1 MVAALAI
8 YVIDGFGP
16 SLRMF
21 LQLCAAFAVAFL
33 LLYALAKLK
42 GQDASW
48 RWIVPTAVVGAGL
61 GGLASAAVALGPQWT
76 DFFANAR
83 LRYEWEI
90 GAAFGAFFVG
100 LSLVT
105 SAVRQSEQAEFE
117 TRQRL
122 LEARLK
128 MLSARIEPHFLMN
141 SLANLRYLIK
151 SDPSTAYEMLDH
163 LSGFL

>member
-1 MVAALAI
+1 M
-8 YVIDGFGP
+8 
-16 SLRMF
+16 
-21 LQLCAAFAVAFL
+21 
-33 LLYALAKLK
+33 
-42 GQDASW
+42 
-48 RWIVPTAVVGAGL
+48 
-61 GGLASAAVALGPQWT
+61 
-76 DFFANAR
+76 
-83 LRYEWEI
+83 
-90 GAAFGAFFVG
+90 
-100 LSLVT
+100 T

-163 LSGFL
+163 LSGFLQGAIERSRDLATTLGQEVQLIESYLRIMQIRLGDKLRYQIDVPNHLHSAPLPALLLKLKVGSWQRAS